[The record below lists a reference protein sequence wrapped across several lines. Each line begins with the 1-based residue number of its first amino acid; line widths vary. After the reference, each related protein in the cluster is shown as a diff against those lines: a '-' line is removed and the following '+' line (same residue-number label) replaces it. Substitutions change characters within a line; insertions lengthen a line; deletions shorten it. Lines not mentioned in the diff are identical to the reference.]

1 MENLNKQIP
10 EKPYVTAAIDIT
22 LRVGLLILAIGASF
36 LILKPFLLLIIWGVI
51 ISVAFYPL
59 FSWLKKILNGKGG
72 LAATVITVALLA
84 IIIIPSVIL
93 GESLVHGIQ
102 NLREAN
108 ESGKLT
114 IPPPGPE
121 VDNWPALT
129 KPVVKAWKLA
139 SESTEKAMQEYG
151 PQIKKVVAWF
161 ISAIKDI
168 AGGLLQLIIATIIAG
183 VLLVYAKSGSNA
195 LNNMFIHLLGKQGEK
210 IVEIS
215 EVTIRQVVKG
225 ILGVAIIQTLMAAGG
240 FFIAGVP
247 MAGLLSAICLILCIV
262 QLGVAIVAIPVMIYM
277 FANADTLTASL
288 LTVWLLITMISDN
301 ILKPILLG
309 RGAPVPMLVI
319 FLGAIGGF
327 ISMGFIG
334 LFVGAVILS
343 ICYKL
348 YQVWSSEGA
357 VVAESTNESSA
368 GNK

>member
-1 MENLNKQIP
+1 MENSEKQMQ
-10 EKPYVTAAIDIT
+10 EKPYVAAAIDIT
-22 LRVGLLILAIGASF
+22 LRVGLLILGVGACYV
-36 LILKPFLLLIIWGVI
+36 ILKPFLLLIIWGVI
-51 ISVAFYPL
+51 IAVAFYPL
-59 FSWLKKILNGKGG
+59 FNWLKKILNNKGG
-72 LAATVITVALLA
+72 LAATIITVVLLA
-84 IIIIPSVIL
+84 IILVPSVIL
-93 GESLVHGIQ
+93 GESLAHGIQ

-114 IPPPGPE
+114 IQPPGPE
-121 VDNWPALT
+121 VDNWPRIT
-129 KPVVKAWKLA
+129 KPVVNAWKLA

-151 PQIKKVVAWF
+151 PQIKKAAAWF
-161 ISAIKDI
+161 ISTVGNI
-168 AGGLLQLIIATIIAG
+168 ATGLLQLIIATIIAG
-183 VLLVYAKSGSNA
+183 VLLVYARPGSNA
-195 LNNMFIHLLGKQGEK
+195 LNKLFIHLLGKQGEK

-225 ILGVAIIQTLMAAGG
+225 ILGVAIIQTLMAAIG
-240 FFIAGVP
+240 FFVAGVP

-327 ISMGFIG
+327 IAMGFIG

-343 ICYKL
+343 ICYKI
-348 YQVWSSEGA
+348 YQVWNSDGA
-357 VVAESTNESSA
+357 ADTKSAIESTA
-368 GNK
+368 GKP